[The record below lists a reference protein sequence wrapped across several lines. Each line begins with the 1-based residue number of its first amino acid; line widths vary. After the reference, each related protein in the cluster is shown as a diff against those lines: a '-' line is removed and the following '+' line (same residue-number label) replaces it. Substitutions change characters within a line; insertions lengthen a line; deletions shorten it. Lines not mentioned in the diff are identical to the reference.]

1 MPPRMI
7 TAPAHLLLAALALQT
22 AGVEA
27 RHDPETLACLALNVY
42 HEARGESTTGQLAVA
57 HVTLN
62 RARSPRWPSDPCAVV
77 TERRGGVC
85 QFAWVCKGRRAT
97 PELGALARAFV
108 VATAALKGDRPD
120 PTGGAT
126 HFLRADHALP
136 DWAKRLR
143 QSAVIG
149 AHRFLRRG

>member
-22 AGVEA
+22 ADVEA

-97 PELGALARAFV
+97 P
-108 VATAALKGDRPD
+108 ALKGDRPD